1 MCRVSIV
8 AFELEYVAGN
18 SNGRVRV
25 VTSRDADVYMFLACS
40 RLCIATHGVVR
51 KLFCGIAF

>member
-1 MCRVSIV
+1 M
-8 AFELEYVAGN
+8 AFELDYVAGN

-25 VTSRDADVYMFLACS
+25 VTSRDADVCMFLARS

-51 KLFCGIAF
+51 NLFCGIAF

>member
-25 VTSRDADVYMFLACS
+25 VTSRDADVCMSTL
-40 RLCIATHGVVR
+40 R
-51 KLFCGIAF
+51 

>member
-25 VTSRDADVYMFLACS
+25 VTSRDADVCMFLACS
-40 RLCIATHGVVR
+40 RLGVVR
-51 KLFCGIAF
+51 NLFCGIAF